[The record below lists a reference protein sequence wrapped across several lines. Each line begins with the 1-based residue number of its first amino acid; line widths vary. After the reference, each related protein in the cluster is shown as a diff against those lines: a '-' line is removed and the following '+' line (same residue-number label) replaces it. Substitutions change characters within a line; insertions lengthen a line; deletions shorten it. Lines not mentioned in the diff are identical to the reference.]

1 MAVYLVLTEVNS
13 GRLDV
18 EAAGIGAAPAAAAS
32 APDSGED
39 AAPTAPCTV
48 DWIVYQINYRLVTN

>member
-1 MAVYLVLTEVNS
+1 VNS
-13 GRLDV
+13 DRLDV
-18 EAAGIGAAPAAAAS
+18 EAAGIGAAPAAAAAS

-48 DWIVYQINYRLVTN
+48 D